1 MKSCLYCSLKNA
13 ENQVFLLIFSK
24 KLKKTEPIWT
34 LSENYCAATPFS
46 AVNSI
51 FSGLDLLSEP
61 M

>member
-1 MKSCLYCSLKNA
+1 MKSCFYCSLKKA
-13 ENQVFLLIFSK
+13 ENQVFCAIFLIFFK
-24 KLKKTEPIWT
+24 KQSPFGLCQQIY
-34 LSENYCAATPFS
+34 LAAIPFS